1 MNVMNTES
9 LLAPGLCSKHPA
21 APAAIAARGVSRS
34 PAVRWRCRHAGVQ
47 AAAWAAQL
55 RFRLPSRGAHCG
67 CCCACKPE
75 YSEGQ
80 PKAAALAASGGWQRR
95 TP

>member
-55 RFRLPSRGAHCG
+55 RFRLPRR
-67 CCCACKPE
+67 
-75 YSEGQ
+75 
-80 PKAAALAASGGWQRR
+80 ALRLLLCMQAGVQ
-95 TP
+95 